1 MSEAAGVRVQVG
13 DLLVATPLLLD
24 PNFERTVV
32 LMLDVTDGALGV
44 VLNRPSPVPVRE
56 VLPDWQE
63 LAGPPDVLFHGGPVG
78 TDSALAVGLTA
89 ASVALD
95 PEEEP
100 LGFRRLFD
108 AVGIVD
114 LDSPSPVLAPALSHL
129 RIFAGYAGWGPGQL
143 ESELAQDA
151 WLVLPGRPDDVMGPP
166 DDLWKRVLRRQ
177 GGRLAWLA
185 NAPADPTVN

>member
-1 MSEAAGVRVQVG
+1 MRHAPSKGM
-13 DLLVATPLLLD
+13 LLVATPPLVD
-24 PNFERTVV
+24 PNFDRTVV
-32 LMLDVTDGALGV
+32 LLLEHGDAGAVGI
-44 VLNRPSPVPVRE
+44 VLNRPSDTRVAE
-56 VLPDWQE
+56 ALPGWE
-63 LAGPPDVLFHGGPVG
+63 LLAAEPSIVFVGGPVG
-78 TDSALAVGLTA
+78 EDAAIALGAARRPDAGAGWLPVVEEVGTIDLHRDPDDVSGDIAAV
-89 ASVALD
+89 
-95 PEEEP
+95 
-100 LGFRRLFD
+100 
-108 AVGIVD
+108 
-114 LDSPSPVLAPALSHL
+114 